1 MPWMGEPF
9 GWEGFER
16 TRRAP
21 PDQDQRLR
29 RDEHG
34 LGPHR
39 RARAWIVVVLAL
51 VLVAAF
57 VAIVASGGG
66 EGSFR
71 SGSDVG
77 IGVDVDDPTR

>member
-1 MPWMGEPF
+1 MFGEQ
-9 GWEGFER
+9 WER
-16 TRRAP
+16 IKRHP

-34 LGPHR
+34 TGSHR

-66 EGSFR
+66 EGEFR
-71 SGSDVG
+71 SGADVG
-77 IGVDVDDPTR
+77 ADAPIA